1 MHYYSPDDTQLKQRS
16 MRFIRRMF
24 AMRQLGTFLCFF
36 PFQSVLTELHR
47 SLWLTLLLSIN
58 AFIWPVIAWIL
69 ARSSGDPTHTERR
82 NLTIDAAFGGV
93 WVALM
98 AVSPMPSLIIMAV
111 LASDRYAAG
120 GWVQLKPA
128 MAAFMLAFIPTW
140 IVIGMPLQVTFST
153 RTVWLTLP
161 LATCYMLVLSAV
173 SYQLTLSLRRKNREL
188 ERISLMDPS
197 LKIPNR
203 RLFDRRLESEYL
215 RTQRGDSHAWLLLL
229 DVDNFKQVNDRFGH
243 EAGDYLL
250 AEISMMLRT
259 EVGIRDIPAR
269 FGGDELGV
277 IVRDADSNSIVI
289 LAAAL
294 KEKIAGIELPASP
307 NFQCS
312 VSIGIAAA
320 ASADSIHQWLRNADQ
335 ALYSVKRTGRDGIQL
350 WQPPTQNRSSD
361 KSADQ

>member
-1 MHYYSPDDTQLKQRS
+1 MHYYSPDDSLLKQRS
-16 MRFIRRMF
+16 LRFIRRMF

-36 PFQSVLTELHR
+36 PILSVLTER
-47 SLWLTLLLSIN
+47 DRGLWVAILLGIN
-58 AFIWPVIAWIL
+58 AFVWPVIAWVL
-69 ARSSGDPTHTERR
+69 AHSSGAPTNVERR
-82 NLTIDAAFGGV
+82 NLTIDAAFGGI

-98 AVSPMPSLIIMAV
+98 GISPLPSLIIMAV

-120 GWVQLKPA
+120 GWPQLRSA
-128 MAAFMLAFIPTW
+128 IVAFLLAFIPAW
-140 IVIGMPLQVTFST
+140 SIIGMPLQLTFST

-215 RTQRGDSHAWLLLL
+215 RTQRGDSHAWLMLL
-229 DVDNFKQVNDRFGH
+229 DVDNFKQVNDSFGH

-250 AEISMMLRT
+250 AEISMLLRN

-269 FGGDELGV
+269 FGGDELGI
-277 IVRDADSNSIVI
+277 IVRDADNNSIVM

-294 KEKIAGIELPASP
+294 REKIADIILPASP
-307 NFQCS
+307 DFQCS
-312 VSIGIAAA
+312 VSIGIAPAA
-320 ASADSIHQWLRNADQ
+320 NADSIHQWLRHADQ
-335 ALYSVKRTGRDGIQL
+335 ALYNVKRTGRDGIRV
-350 WQPPTQNRSSD
+350 WQPETQNLSNR
-361 KSADQ
+361 

>member
-1 MHYYSPDDTQLKQRS
+1 MHYYSPDDSQLKLRS
-16 MRFIRRMF
+16 TRFIRRMF

-36 PFQSVLTELHR
+36 PFQSVLSELDR
-47 SLWLTLLLSIN
+47 STWFTILLFIN
-58 AFIWPVIAWIL
+58 AFIWPSVAWLL
-69 ARSSGDPTHTERR
+69 AHSSPDPTNTERR
-82 NLTIDAAFGGV
+82 NLTIDAAFGGA

-98 AVSPMPSLIIMAV
+98 AISPMPSLIIIAV

-120 GWVQLKPA
+120 GWPQLKPA
-128 MAAFMLAFIPTW
+128 IQAFTLTFIPVW
-140 IVIGMPLQVTFST
+140 AVLGLPLQPTFST

-215 RTQRGDSHAWLLLL
+215 RTQRGEGRAWLMLI
-229 DVDNFKQVNDRFGH
+229 DVDNFKQVNDRFGY

-250 AEISMMLRT
+250 AEISRLLRS
-259 EVGIRDIPAR
+259 EVGTRDIPAR

-277 IVRDADSNSIVI
+277 IVRDADDITIVM

-294 KEKIAGIELPASP
+294 KEKIAQIRLPASAE
-307 NFQCS
+307 FQFS
-312 VSIGIAAA
+312 VSIGIAP
-320 ASADSIHQWLRNADQ
+320 ASNADSIHQWLRHADQ
-335 ALYSVKRTGRDGIQL
+335 ALYSVKRTGRDGIHL
-350 WQPPTQNRSSD
+350 WQ
-361 KSADQ
+361 AAEV

>member
-1 MHYYSPDDTQLKQRS
+1 MHYYSPDDRQLKQRS
-16 MRFIRRMF
+16 VRFIRRMF

-36 PFQSVLTELHR
+36 PILSVLLELGR
-47 SLWLTLLLSIN
+47 GMWLTILLSIN
-58 AFIWPVIAWIL
+58 AFIWPVVAWIL
-69 ARSSGDPTHTERR
+69 AHSSSDPTATERR

-98 AVSPMPSLIIMAV
+98 GISPLPSLIIMAV

-120 GWVQLKPA
+120 GWAQLRPA
-128 MAAFMLAFIPTW
+128 LAAFLLAFIPTW
-140 IVIGMPLQVTFST
+140 SVAGMPLQLTFST
-153 RTVWLTLP
+153 RAVWLSLP
-161 LATCYMLVLSAV
+161 LATCYMMVLSAV

-250 AEISMMLRT
+250 AEISMLLRT

-294 KEKIAGIELPASP
+294 KEKIAQIQLPASP

-312 VSIGIAAA
+312 VSIGIAPAA
-320 ASADSIHQWLRNADQ
+320 KADSIHQWLRNADQ
-335 ALYSVKRTGRDGIQL
+335 ALYNVKRTGRDGIQL
-350 WQPPTQNRSSD
+350 WQPEPQNLSNR
-361 KSADQ
+361 

>member
-16 MRFIRRMF
+16 VRFIRRMF

-36 PFQSVLTELHR
+36 PFLSVLTELDR
-47 SLWLTLLLSIN
+47 GLWLAILLAIN

-69 ARSSGDPTHTERR
+69 AHSSRDPTNTERR
-82 NLTIDAAFGGV
+82 NLTVDAAFGGV

-98 AVSPMPSLIIMAV
+98 GLSPVPSFIIMAV

-120 GWVQLKPA
+120 GWPQLKSA
-128 MAAFMLAFIPTW
+128 IAAFLLAFIPVW
-140 IVIGMPLQVTFST
+140 SVAGMPLVSTFST

-173 SYQLTLSLRRKNREL
+173 SYQLTLTLRRKNREL

-215 RTQRGDSHAWLLLL
+215 RTQRGDSHAWLMLL

-250 AEISMMLRT
+250 AEISRLLRN
-259 EVGIRDIPAR
+259 EVGTRDIPAR

-277 IVRDADSNSIVI
+277 IVRDADHNSIVI
-289 LAAAL
+289 LAATL
-294 KEKIAGIELPASP
+294 KEKIAQIRLPAAP
-307 NFQCS
+307 DFQCS
-312 VSIGIAAA
+312 VSVGIAPAGT
-320 ASADSIHQWLRNADQ
+320 ADSIHQWLRNADQ
-335 ALYSVKRTGRDGIQL
+335 ALYNVKRTGRDGIHL
-350 WQPPTQNRSSD
+350 WNP
-361 KSADQ
+361 

>member
-1 MHYYSPDDTQLKQRS
+1 MHYYSPDDRQLKQRS
-16 MRFIRRMF
+16 ERFIRRMF

-36 PFQSVLTELHR
+36 PILSVLLELGR
-47 SLWLTLLLSIN
+47 GMWLTILLSIN

-69 ARSSGDPTHTERR
+69 AHSSSDPTATERR

-98 AVSPMPSLIIMAV
+98 GISPLPSLIIMAV

-120 GWVQLKPA
+120 GWAQLRPA
-128 MAAFMLAFIPTW
+128 LAAFLLAFIPTW
-140 IVIGMPLQVTFST
+140 SVAGMPLQLTFST
-153 RTVWLTLP
+153 RTVWLSLP
-161 LATCYMLVLSAV
+161 LATCYMMVLSAV

-250 AEISMMLRT
+250 AEISMLLRT

-294 KEKIAGIELPASP
+294 KEKIAQIQLPASP

-312 VSIGIAAA
+312 VSIGIAPAA
-320 ASADSIHQWLRNADQ
+320 KADSIHQWLRNADP
-335 ALYSVKRTGRDGIQL
+335 ALYNVKRTGRDGIQL
-350 WQPPTQNRSSD
+350 WQPEPQNLSNR
-361 KSADQ
+361 